1 MVSSQTQE
9 SMAVRLSRSGEPR
22 TIKMITTAPRMQP
35 RNMPKMKRLGRLPR
49 LGVKPHCLAKKYWLV
64 TTKDIMSP
72 LAANVMSLNWTVG
85 VSPL

>member
-22 TIKMITTAPRMQP
+22 TTKMMTTAPRMQP
-35 RNMPKMKRLGRLPR
+35 RKMPNMKRLGRLPR
-49 LGVKPHCLAKKYWLV
+49 LGVKPHCLGKKYWLV
-64 TTKDIMSP
+64 TTKDMISP
-72 LAANVMSLNWTVG
+72 LAAKVMSLNCTVG